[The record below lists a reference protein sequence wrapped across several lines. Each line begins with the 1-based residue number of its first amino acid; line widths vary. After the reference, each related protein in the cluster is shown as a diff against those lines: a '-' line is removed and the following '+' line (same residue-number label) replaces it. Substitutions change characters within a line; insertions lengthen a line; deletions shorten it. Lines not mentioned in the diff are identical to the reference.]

1 MMTCYLR
8 LKKVVLKMNEDK
20 KLVEMTEHELREVIA
35 HYRERARKA
44 ETMGVINEYEV
55 YQRKALIAESYLV
68 DPTTV
73 KVGQV
78 YRLVGVEAY
87 YFKVERIKGIF
98 AWGFR
103 LQGTTSEEGIPL
115 ALLQLK

>member
-1 MMTCYLR
+1 MS
-8 LKKVVLKMNEDK
+8 EDK
-20 KLVEMTEHELREVIA
+20 KLVEMTAHELREVIA
-35 HYRERARKA
+35 HYREQARKA

-68 DPTTV
+68 DPDLVTI
-73 KVGQV
+73 GQV
-78 YRLVGVEAY
+78 YRLIGIEDH

-103 LQGTTSEEGIPL
+103 LNGTSSEEGIPL
-115 ALLQLK
+115 ALLQLKE